1 MSQSK
6 SSSKKKPPSEKGAGQ
21 ATLFSFFAK
30 APAKAGSSP
39 PAQAVKKAVS
49 APGSGKAAPAAKAA
63 KPSAASS
70 KGKSATAP
78 KLKPA
83 AASAAPSNGSSAVA
97 AAAAGGAG
105 AELIGQSIEVY
116 WTDDKQWNAAVVSA
130 YSAADSKHT
139 LDYSAGDQER
149 VVLSTQRWRKVDSAS
164 QDSAGAAASSAPV
177 DIDVE
182 QDEDEVVVQPSQ
194 RASKPKRMRV
204 LDSDEEAELD
214 DAPPPAAAAAKK
226 PSKAAAAASSDAE
239 DATWLA
245 SDASESEEEEASD
258 DDAADSDAS
267 DSDAEGVTPGKRKKG
282 KATAKAGSGSSGS
295 KRLRKSSGGFSIVE
309 TKTPV
314 HSGKKAAKAGPSV
327 SLHMML
333 LMHDTLSN
341 KL

>member
-78 KLKPA
+78 KLKP
-83 AASAAPSNGSSAVA
+83 